1 MCLLLGDDVIDWSFF
16 ILGLFLILIEN
27 MCIFL
32 LCSKVVLFFVFWELL
47 DILFVN
53 KIIILVEFVFLV
65 LKIDILVYLSV
76 LLVFVFL
83 FKYWMCLMFVIMVF
97 RLLKLWNL
105 NIFFGELLY
114 VMILNLKNIEFKFWI
129 IFCINVFI
137 VLKWFD
143 LIFLFLFMIIRM
155 FVFL

>member
-16 ILGLFLILIEN
+16 MLGLFLILIEN

-32 LCSKVVLFFVFWELL
+32 LCSKVVLFFVFWEFL
-47 DILFVN
+47 DFLFVN

-129 IFCINVFI
+129 ILCINVFI

-143 LIFLFLFMIIRM
+143 LIFLFLFMIIRV

>member
-16 ILGLFLILIEN
+16 MLGLFLILIEN

-47 DILFVN
+47 DFLFVN

-129 IFCINVFI
+129 ILCINVFI

-143 LIFLFLFMIIRM
+143 LIFLFLFMIIRV

>member
-16 ILGLFLILIEN
+16 MLGLFLILIEN

-47 DILFVN
+47 DFLFVN

-129 IFCINVFI
+129 ILCINVFI